1 LKRHQI
7 GAWGEEIASQYLEAK
22 GYKIRARNWRTRE
35 GEVDLVAQ
43 DGETIVFVEVK
54 TRTTKDFGW
63 PEESITPKK
72 RRRLQLAALAY
83 LIDQE
88 LPSDILWRI
97 DVVAIDRTSAGT
109 VERLEH
115 YIDAVDGERDIS

>member
-1 LKRHQI
+1 VKRHQI
-7 GAWGEEIASQYLEAK
+7 GAWGEEIASQYLEAR
-22 GYKIRARNWRTRE
+22 GYKIHARNWRTQK

-54 TRTTKDFGW
+54 TRTSKEFGW
-63 PEESITPKK
+63 PEESVTASK
-72 RRRLQLAALAY
+72 RRRLQRVALAY
-83 LIDQE
+83 LVDQG
-88 LPSDILWRI
+88 LSDVIWRI
-97 DVVAIDRTSAGT
+97 DVVAVDRNRSGG

>member
-1 LKRHQI
+1 MKRHHI

-22 GYKIRARNWRTRE
+22 GYRILARNWRTQE

-54 TRTTKDFGW
+54 TRTSKEFGW
-63 PEESITPKK
+63 PEESITLTK
-72 RRRLQLAALAY
+72 RRRLQRSAMAY
-83 LIDQE
+83 LSDQD
-88 LPSDILWRI
+88 LIDILWRI
-97 DVVAIDRTSAGT
+97 DVIAIDCNYSGG

-115 YIDAVDGERDIS
+115 YIDAVDGERDIT